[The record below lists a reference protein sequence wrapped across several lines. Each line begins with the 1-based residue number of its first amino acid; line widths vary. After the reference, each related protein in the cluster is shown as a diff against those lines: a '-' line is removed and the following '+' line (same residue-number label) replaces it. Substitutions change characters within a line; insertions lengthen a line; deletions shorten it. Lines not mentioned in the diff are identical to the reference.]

1 MAEIAM
7 YFCMGALVL
16 VGQAFGVPDAVG
28 IPGACAA
35 ALAVFR
41 DLL

>member
-16 VGQAFGVPDAVG
+16 VGQAFGVPDTVG